1 MTRALT
7 AAELAEMD
15 ARRREQ
21 EADLL
26 SKLGD
31 FNWRIRNL
39 YHILDKNGRTVL
51 FKPNEVQEEF
61 IQNIWHR
68 NIVPKARQRG
78 FSTVVQLM
86 ILDAA
91 LFGDNVV
98 CAIIAQ
104 DKDTASKI
112 MRQKI
117 KFAYNRLPTLVKAL
131 APVVRNNTKE
141 IAFANGSSIQ
151 VSTSA
156 RGDTLNWLHI
166 SEFGV
171 ICYNNPERAEEI
183 ITGALP
189 AAAQGI
195 TVIESTAKG
204 RDGAYY
210 KMVMEAKANAELRK
224 KLARAEY
231 RLHFASWWDAAEY
244 EMDPALIYVTPKDN
258 AYFDVAEK
266 EIGRPLS
273 AAKRAWYVATR
284 RNDFADDDE
293 RMWSEYPTTLEEA
306 FKVSQEGVYLAK
318 QLTNAR
324 AAGRITKVPY
334 DPRYP
339 VNTFW
344 DLGVDDDIAIWFHQQ
359 IGKAN
364 HFIDYFECSDQP
376 YSFIIG
382 KLLAKPYESYGWH
395 FLPHDG
401 DQRRPGLHA
410 LKTPKDMLEDGG
422 LRRIEIVPR
431 TADLVGV
438 GIQQLRE
445 AFPSYW
451 IDETNCDAGLKHLEN
466 YKKTWIGTQGA
477 WGETPAKNGHQHAAD
492 AIRQHAQHAERVAAL
507 LLGTGTQQTPNRPNR
522 SGRVA

>member
-1 MTRALT
+1 MTIHLSDADK
-7 AAELAEMD
+7 AAMAA
-15 ARRREQ
+15 ARKAQ
-21 EADLL
+21 EAELL
-26 SKLGD
+26 SKLSD

-39 YHILDKNGRTVL
+39 YHILDKNGKTVL

-61 IQNIWHR
+61 ILSIWHR

-91 LFGDNVV
+91 LFGNNVI

-117 KFAYNRLPTLVKAL
+117 KFAYNRLPALVQRLK
-131 APVVRNNTKE
+131 PVIRNNTKE
-141 IAFANGSSIQ
+141 IGFANGSSIQ

-189 AAAQGI
+189 AASQGI

-210 KMVMEAKANAELRK
+210 RMVQEAKANFEAQK

-244 EMDPALIYVTPKDN
+244 EMDPELINVTARDHL
-258 AYFDVAEK
+258 YFNGMER
-266 EIGRPLS
+266 EIGRKISP
-273 AAKRAWYVATR
+273 AKRAWYVATR

-293 RMWSEYPTTLEEA
+293 RMWSEYPTVLDEA
-306 FKVSQEGVYLAK
+306 FKVSQEGVFLAK

-334 DPRYP
+334 NPNLP

-344 DLGVDDDIAIWFHQQ
+344 DIGLADDIAIWFHQMD
-359 IGKAN
+359 GLAH
-364 HFIDYFECSDQP
+364 HFIDYFECSEQP
-376 YSFIIG
+376 YDFVIAA
-382 KLLAKPYESYGWH
+382 LRAKPYTIYGHHW
-395 FLPHDG
+395 LPHDG
-401 DQRRPGLHA
+401 EQRRPGLTS

-422 LRRIEIVPR
+422 LTNIRIVPR
-431 TADLVGV
+431 TPDLIGV
-438 GIQQLRE
+438 GIQQLRS

-451 IDETNCDAGLKHLEN
+451 FDETNCDPGLKHLEN
-466 YKKTWIGTQGA
+466 YKKVWISAQGA
-477 WGETPAKNGHQHAAD
+477 WGEAPAKNGHQHGAD
-492 AIRQHAQHAERVAAL
+492 ALRQHAQAIDDVKSTL
-507 LLGTGTQQTPNRPNR
+507 LSGGRQQTPNRKSK
-522 SGRVA
+522 SGRTA